1 MYAFAAAFIQ
11 PGDEVILFEPYF
23 DQYTA
28 QVKFKFVVYSSI
40 LFDRS
45 LRMND
50 SGGVPVFVPIR
61 APAGASDANLSSSD
75 WKIDFDELKAAV
87 TPKTKMIWVNSV
99 CTLLRTHWNHI

>member
-1 MYAFAAAFIQ
+1 MYAFAAAFIR

-28 QVKFKFVVYSSI
+28 QVKFKFVTSH
-40 LFDRS
+40 FS
-45 LRMND
+45 LHLLMRYC

-61 APAGASDANLSSSD
+61 APANAGGTNPSSSD
-75 WKIDFDELKAAV
+75 WKIDMDELRAAV

-99 CTLLRTHWNHI
+99 SLASRTQRPTLTV